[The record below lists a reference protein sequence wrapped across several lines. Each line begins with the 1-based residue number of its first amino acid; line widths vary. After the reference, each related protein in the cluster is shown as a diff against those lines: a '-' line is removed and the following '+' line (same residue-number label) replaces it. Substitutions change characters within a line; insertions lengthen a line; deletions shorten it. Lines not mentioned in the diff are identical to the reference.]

1 MSDERRT
8 ITPSAAQGQL
18 AGATR
23 LAPGIWRD
31 RDGFVHVSVPELLVH
46 FGWPDTAENRDFV
59 TREVAAWLQESF
71 PESTVVE
78 QDVES

>member
-8 ITPSAAQGQL
+8 ITPTAAQAQL

-23 LAPGIWRD
+23 LAPGLWRD
-31 RDGFVHVSVPELLVH
+31 RDGYMHVSVPELLVH
-46 FGWPDTAENRDFV
+46 FGWPDTAENRALL
-59 TREVAAWLQESF
+59 TRTVSAWLQGNF